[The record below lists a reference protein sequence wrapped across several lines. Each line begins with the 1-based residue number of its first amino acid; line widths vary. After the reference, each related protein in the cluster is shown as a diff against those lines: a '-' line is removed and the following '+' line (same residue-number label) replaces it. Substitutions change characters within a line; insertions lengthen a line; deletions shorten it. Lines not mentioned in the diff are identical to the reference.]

1 MFRLVRALCFAWFVY
16 QTMVYDRTE
25 EKRAL
30 ERQAQRLSRID
41 GVARDDNERRHPS
54 WGGSRGYDTFHRED
68 AVDA

>member
-1 MFRLVRALCFAWFVY
+1 
-16 QTMVYDRTE
+16 MVYDRTE